1 MIRTTTTISTLMSTV
16 ASEAVKAPA
25 AGRVEALPV
34 GRREAP
40 HPWAPVAGPRRP
52 GAVLR
57 WPAVAP
63 LRREPST
70 ISEDPDLE
78 GTLTDPR
85 VAISAG
91 VAVVSIAIL
100 ETIALLPAVTLME
113 TAGTNRKPVLKLPF
127 PKM

>member
-1 MIRTTTTISTLMSTV
+1 MSTV
-16 ASEAVKAPA
+16 ASVAVKAPA

-34 GRREAP
+34 GRPEAP

-52 GAVLR
+52 GAGLR
-57 WPAVAP
+57 WPAVGP

-70 ISEDPDLE
+70 ISGDPDLE

-100 ETIALLPAVTLME
+100 EAIALRLAVILME
-113 TAGTNRKPVLKLPF
+113 TAGINRKPVLKLPF